1 MALPGNNDI
10 KVTASDAL
18 EFEPVAA
25 APRKGNFGLKLLVV
39 LVLFGGAAGA
49 WNFFGYGLMQRFGG
63 GDGGVPMI
71 RAQTGSVKVRP
82 ENPGGLKFP
91 DRDKLVYNRMQKSA
105 GGDGGQ
111 VGGQVGGRGPE
122 RLLPPPEQ
130 PLPRPT
136 AKKAAEKP
144 LMEKPLMEKTLME
157 KPGEKAATLKPDPKP
172 APTRKTKPVAKV
184 PTVKDV
190 KAAKRPLPPPPPS
203 APPAATPSSS
213 SASGQ
218 AFKTAPA
225 QKVETPKAPKQ
236 AAPKPQ
242 PVAKAPTPAPVK
254 SVAATPSPAP
264 APAQVSRGDA
274 YLIQLAAARSSQGAR
289 TEWDRLK
296 AKHGDLLGTLGLTV
310 TKADLG
316 PGKGIFYRLRAGPLV
331 SENAARAL
339 CRQLAQRKVG
349 CLIIKPTR

>member
-1 MALPGNNDI
+1 MALPSNKDI

-25 APRKGNFGLKLLVV
+25 ETPKGNFRFKLFVVLVV
-39 LVLFGGAAGA
+39 LGGGAGA
-49 WNFFGYGLMQRFGG
+49 WNFFGDGLLQWFGG
-63 GDGGVPMI
+63 GDGGGVPVI
-71 RAQTGSVKVRP
+71 RAQTGPVKVRP
-82 ENPGGLKFP
+82 ENPGGLKIP
-91 DRDKLVYNRMQKSA
+91 DRDKLVYDRMQKSA
-105 GGDGGQ
+105 GGDGQGRSQ
-111 VGGQVGGRGPE
+111 GGGRGPE

-130 PLPRPT
+130 PLPRPA
-136 AKKAAEKP
+136 AKKTAEKM
-144 LMEKPLMEKTLME
+144 LVEKTLME
-157 KPGEKAATLKPDPKP
+157 KTGEKAP
-172 APTRKTKPVAKV
+172 APKLAPTPKTKPVAKV

-190 KAAKRPLPPPPPS
+190 KAAKRPAPPPPPL
-203 APPAATPSSS
+203 APPAAPSSS
-213 SASGQ
+213 SLGQ

-225 QKVETPKAPKQ
+225 QKAETAKALSQ

-264 APAQVSRGDA
+264 ALAQVSRAEA

-289 TEWDRLK
+289 TEWERLK
-296 AKHGDLLGTLGLTV
+296 AKHGDLLGNLGLTV

-331 SENAARAL
+331 SENAARVL

-349 CLIIKPTR
+349 CLIIKPLK

>member
-49 WNFFGYGLMQRFGG
+49 WNFFGDGLMQRFGG

-71 RAQTGSVKVRP
+71 RAQTGPVKVRP

-91 DRDKLVYNRMQKSA
+91 DRDKLVYDRMQKSA

-136 AKKAAEKP
+136 AKKAA
-144 LMEKPLMEKTLME
+144 EKPLMEKTLME

-190 KAAKRPLPPPPPS
+190 KAAKRPLPPPPPA
-203 APPAATPSSS
+203 APPSSS

>member
-1 MALPGNNDI
+1 MALPGNKDI

-49 WNFFGYGLMQRFGG
+49 WNFFGDGLMQRFGG

-71 RAQTGSVKVRP
+71 RAQTGPVKVRP

-91 DRDKLVYNRMQKSA
+91 DRDKLVYDRMQKSA
-105 GGDGGQ
+105 GGD
-111 VGGQVGGRGPE
+111 GGQVGGRGPE

-130 PLPRPT
+130 PLPRPI

-144 LMEKPLMEKTLME
+144 LMEKPLMEKT
-157 KPGEKAATLKPDPKP
+157 GEKAATLKPDPKP

-203 APPAATPSSS
+203 APPAAPPSSS
-213 SASGQ
+213 SASGRGG
-218 AFKTAPA
+218 KTAPA
-225 QKVETPKAPKQ
+225 PKGETPKAPKQ

>member
-1 MALPGNNDI
+1 MALPGNKDI

-25 APRKGNFGLKLLVV
+25 APRKGNFGLKLFVV

-49 WNFFGYGLMQRFGG
+49 WNFFGDGLMQRCGG
-63 GDGGVPMI
+63 GDGGDPMI
-71 RAQTGSVKVRP
+71 RAQTGPVKVRP

-91 DRDKLVYNRMQKSA
+91 DRDKLVYDRMQKSA

-130 PLPRPT
+130 PLPRPI

-144 LMEKPLMEKTLME
+144 LMEKPLMEKT
-157 KPGEKAATLKPDPKP
+157 GEKAATLKPDPKP

-190 KAAKRPLPPPPPS
+190 KAAKRPLPPPPPA
-203 APPAATPSSS
+203 APPSSS

-331 SENAARAL
+331 SETAARAL